1 MKTPVTWILVA
12 DGGQAKTFL
21 AAGKHDIE
29 LLSETT
35 IPNPP
40 SRDLDSDRPGRTFD
54 SKGAG
59 RHAKEPPSDSHDRLE
74 TDFIRSVAE
83 GIDAAHAHKEFD
95 RLIVVAAPKAL
106 GDLRAAYSK
115 RLARAVSSEIPKD
128 VTNLS
133 ATELREFMRQQDIL
147 WPT

>member
-1 MKTPVTWILVA
+1 MKKQVTWILVA

-21 AAGKHDIE
+21 AANKQEIE
-29 LLSETT
+29 LLNETA

-40 SRDLDSDRPGRTFD
+40 SRDLVSDRPGRTFD
-54 SKGAG
+54 SKGGG
-59 RHAKEPPSDSHDRLE
+59 RHAKEPPSDAHDRAE
-74 TDFIRSVAE
+74 TDFIRSLAAQ
-83 GIDAAHAHKEFD
+83 IDAAYEQKQFD

-115 RLARAVSSEIPKD
+115 RLAQAVSSEIAKD

-133 ATELREFMRQQDIL
+133 TADLRNFMRQQDIL
-147 WPT
+147 